1 MKEIILDKI
10 EKAII
15 KYGMIAPGDGIV
27 VGLSGGPDS
36 VCLFHALCSLKRKL
50 QIGDITAVHINH
62 SMRGEESDGDEAY
75 ARGLAESMG
84 AEFISFKYDVPAIA
98 AASGEG
104 TEEAGRRLR
113 YCAFERIRR
122 KRGAARIAVAH
133 NMNDQAETVMMR
145 IMRGTGLRGL
155 SGIDHVRADGIVI
168 RPLLDI
174 ERSEIETYCAENGL
188 APHIDSTNK
197 QDIYTRNKIRLNLLP
212 AMQRDFNPNIME
224 ALVRLSEQA
233 REDEDF
239 IMSAAEKF
247 TEGRWDEKAMSL
259 ELDGFSELHSAAA
272 KRVIMLCAARA
283 GMEQN
288 MSALHLENTLRI
300 AAVGAETKQIDLSD
314 GFYAR
319 VSYGKLWFVKRAER
333 GRDGRCKKSAAGQAA
348 RDGEAVAGGNE
359 CAAALPVGEL
369 EATGCA
375 EFDFGGRH
383 IVCRVTSAEAAAAE
397 KNGGCDFEKSAAGQ
411 AARGNDSGGGGSEL
425 RLSPGGD
432 VRKDPRSVYLK
443 FDFES
448 IRAKENVVLRFR
460 MPGDR
465 ITPIG
470 MKGSKKLQNYFV
482 DRKIPQHLRDETLLI
497 VSLGR
502 VIAAGREVTAECP
515 VTAETKHILSIEY

>member
-1 MKEIILDKI
+1 MKEIIL
-10 EKAII
+10 EKAENAII
-15 KYGMIAPGDGIV
+15 KYGMVASGDGIV

-36 VCLFHALCSLKRKL
+36 VCLFHVLCSLKRKL

-62 SMRGEESDGDEAY
+62 GMRGAESDGDEEY
-75 ARGLAESMG
+75 ARSLAESMG

-113 YCAFERIRR
+113 YAAFEKIRR
-122 KRGAARIAVAH
+122 EKGAARIAVAH

-155 SGIDHVRADGIVI
+155 AGIDHMRADGIVI
-168 RPLLDI
+168 RPLLDVK
-174 ERSEIETYCAENGL
+174 RSEIEAYCEENGL

-239 IMSAAEKF
+239 ITSAAAEF
-247 TEGRWDEKAMSL
+247 ADGRWDDKSL
-259 ELDGFSELHSAAA
+259 SLALDGFSALHSAVA
-272 KRVIMLCAARA
+272 KRVIMLCAQRA

-288 MSALHLENTLRI
+288 MSALHLENTLRL
-300 AAVGAETKQIDLSD
+300 AAAGAEAKQTDLSD

-319 VSYGKLWFVKRAER
+319 VSYGKLWFVRR
-333 GRDGRCKKSAAGQAA
+333 RSGRKAAQAIAAGGGDARSAAGQAA
-348 RDGEAVAGGNE
+348 RGCGAGGKTAAATCVGVE
-359 CAAALPVGEL
+359 GAAAVCAALPVGEL
-369 EATGCA
+369 ERTGCA
-375 EFDFGGRH
+375 EFEFGGH
-383 IVCRVTSAEAAAAE
+383 HFVCRVMPADAA
-397 KNGGCDFEKSAAGQ
+397 
-411 AARGNDSGGGGSEL
+411 
-425 RLSPGGD
+425 
-432 VRKDPRSVYLK
+432 VRNTQRSVLLK
-443 FDFES
+443 FDFDS
-448 IRAKENVVLRFR
+448 IRAKENVVVRFR

-482 DRKIPQHLRDETLLI
+482 DRKIPQHLRDETVLI

-502 VIAAGREVTAECP
+502 VIAAGCEVTAECP
-515 VTAETKHILSIEY
+515 VNSETMQILTIEY